1 MQTFDDYA
9 LQEIRPYIDWT
20 PFFHSWQLKASHPRI
35 FDDPEKGPEARKLFA
50 DAQDLLD
57 RIIAEKWLT
66 ARAAF
71 GLFPANALEDDS
83 IEIYTDESRE
93 EVLASL
99 NFLRQQKQKPPGRPN
114 RSLADFV
121 APRSTGLA
129 GPHRALRRDRRARC

>member
-57 RIIAEKWLT
+57 RIIAGKRLT
-66 ARAAF
+66 AGAAF

-83 IEIYTDESRE
+83 VEIYTEGSRE
-93 EVLASL
+93 GPPSL
-99 NFLRQQKQKPPGRPN
+99 HFLRQQKQKPPGRPN

-121 APRSTGLA
+121 APR
-129 GPHRALRRDRRARC
+129 RRVSKTT